1 MEYLRDLVQERL
13 HLRSTSADTKYSATA
28 ADDDSSAGMRKRILL
43 DVGGGTG
50 NFTRAVIENA
60 TIPVHGII
68 IDPFLIG
75 DDVALN
81 PDPPGS
87 DQNNVNTAAG
97 SRPPAKLSF
106 VKQSAQIFADSF
118 NVSPLD
124 LWWRKGYHQV
134 LMKEVVHHI
143 PDRVP
148 IFRGIRHG
156 LDGAASMPCSNSDST
171 SEIIPSLLIITRPQH
186 DIDYPLWDAARA
198 VWAQHEP
205 SLDELVSELQEAGF
219 SNIQHTLEAYPCAI
233 PLHRWLSMIRSR
245 FWSTFSYFT
254 DEQLEEGC
262 ASITRN
268 YQHQL
273 DREGNDD
280 GIIQFEDRLIF
291 ITACK

>member
-13 HLRSTSADTKYSATA
+13 HLRSTSGNTTCAATA
-28 ADDDSSAGMRKRILL
+28 ADDDSSDGKRKRILL

-60 TIPVHGII
+60 TIPVHGIV
-68 IDPFLIG
+68 IDPFLID

-87 DQNNVNTAAG
+87 DQNN
-97 SRPPAKLSF
+97 PANVSF
-106 VKQSAQIFADSF
+106 VKQSAQIFADSSDI
-118 NVSPLD
+118 SPQD
-124 LWWRKGYHQV
+124 LWWRTGYHQV
-134 LMKEVVHHI
+134 LIKEVVHHI

-148 IFRGIRHG
+148 IFRGIRQG
-156 LDGAASMPCSNSDST
+156 LDDPTSMPCSNSNST

-233 PLHRWLSMIRSR
+233 PLHRWLSMVRAR

-262 ASITRN
+262 ASITGN

-273 DREGNDD
+273 NHEGNDD

>member
-1 MEYLRDLVQERL
+1 MEYLRDLVQKRL
-13 HLRSTSADTKYSATA
+13 HLRSTSADTPCA
-28 ADDDSSAGMRKRILL
+28 AAVIVDDSLKGMEKRILL

-60 TIPVHGII
+60 TIPVHGIV
-68 IDPFLIG
+68 IDPFLIN
-75 DDVALN
+75 DDVAQN

-87 DQNNVNTAAG
+87 DQND
-97 SRPPAKLSF
+97 PAKLSF
-106 VKQSAQIFADSF
+106 VKQSAQIFVDSS
-118 NVSPLD
+118 NISPED
-124 LWWRKGYHQV
+124 MWWRKGYHHV

-156 LDGAASMPCSNSDST
+156 LDDAANMPCSNSNST

-198 VWAQHEP
+198 IWAQHEP
-205 SLDELVSELQEAGF
+205 SLEELVSELQEAGF
-219 SNIQHTLEAYPCAI
+219 TNIQHTLEAYPCAI
-233 PLHRWLSMIRSR
+233 PLHRWLSMVLAR

-268 YQHQL
+268 YQHPL
-273 DREGNDD
+273 NPEGNDD
-280 GIIQFEDRLIF
+280 GIIHFEDRLIF